1 MALKASKNLALSAFL
16 FSQEWPMC
24 NEFDISPLQTWRSLD
39 HAQRITLI
47 AATLALLGF
56 GVLMFVLFGG
66 ASMSAL

>member
-1 MALKASKNLALSAFL
+1 
-16 FSQEWPMC
+16 MC